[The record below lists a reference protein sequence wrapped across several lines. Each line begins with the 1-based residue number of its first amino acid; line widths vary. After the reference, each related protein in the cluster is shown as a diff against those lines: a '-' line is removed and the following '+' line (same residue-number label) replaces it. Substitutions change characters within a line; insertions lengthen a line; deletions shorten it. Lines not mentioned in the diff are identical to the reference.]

1 MWKKSKTDNSHD
13 TDRPFTPDTLAKRW
27 GCSGKHVR
35 NLIDRGELRFFR
47 LGSKLIRIPA
57 DAVREFE
64 GQATAAKQDAPVEH
78 EEAPQADPPVE
89 RNRLSPL
96 TRARLKGRI
105 RRSREN
111 GQN

>member
-1 MWKKSKTDNSHD
+1 MNE
-13 TDRPFTPDTLAKRW
+13 TDRPYTPETLAKRW

-35 NLIDRGELRFFR
+35 NLLERGELRFFR

-64 GQATAAKQDAPVEH
+64 GQATTVKQDAPVEH
-78 EEAPQADPPVE
+78 EIAPQADPPAE
-89 RNRLSPL
+89 RRTPNRLSPVA
-96 TRARLKGRI
+96 RARLKGRL

-111 GQN
+111 